1 MAQSAFIDFGNQ
13 DTLRF
18 EEVARPL
25 RLWRAVGGAHLN
37 LEVRGSSGADRS
49 PAVPYRV
56 SALMRV
62 GLSYP
67 MNMWPLCQLTV
78 DSAIQPGRDGT
89 PCTFTGF
96 VSDVQLRALEE
107 LRGGADDLWI
117 TLDITATRIDEL
129 PHQVRQPEPPAP
141 QAVQPEL
148 PAPQAPQPTS
158 HAHSARFTDRTTT
171 LAFSITS
178 GEWLR
183 AWEQVDAGSFMEVLV
198 PLPEDPEYAKAVGR
212 VRTARKLIHGDHLE
226 EALGEV
232 RKAVEAV
239 RTAYKTASL
248 AAVANNKPRKERDKN
263 ERWALLVED
272 LFGLVSG
279 AAHDDP
285 NLSEHFEWTRAEVVA
300 LVATTAGLLAR
311 LASDR

>member
-25 RLWRAVGGAHLN
+25 RLWPAVGGAHLN
-37 LEVRGSSGADRS
+37 LEVRVSTGADRS
-49 PAVPYRV
+49 PAIPYQV

-62 GLSYP
+62 GPGYQ
-67 MNMWPLCQLTV
+67 MNTRPLCQLAVSST
-78 DSAIQPGRDGT
+78 IQPGRDGT
-89 PCTFTGF
+89 TCTFTGF
-96 VSDVQLRALEE
+96 VSDAQLRAVEE

-117 TLDITATRIDEL
+117 ALNITATRIDEL
-129 PHQVRQPEPPAP
+129 PHRAQP
-141 QAVQPEL
+141 VT
-148 PAPQAPQPTS
+148 QAPEAVAQVPEAVT
-158 HAHSARFTDRTTT
+158 HAHGVRFTDRTAT
-171 LAFSITS
+171 LDFSITS

-198 PLPEDPEYAKAVGR
+198 PLPEAPEYAKAVGR
-212 VRTARKLIHGDHLE
+212 VRAARKLIQGDHLE
-226 EALGEV
+226 EALGEA

-239 RTAYKTASL
+239 RAAYKTSNL
-248 AAVANNKPRKERDKN
+248 AAAAKDKPRKERDKD

-285 NLSEHFEWTRAEVVA
+285 DLSEHFEWTRAEAVA

-311 LASDR
+311 LAGER